1 MNLKTSSLRH
11 KRLTIAH
18 DTIIMKKRALH
29 SLFACLCES
38 ALALCGSQRALHF
51 NHDGARESPAMDTSY
66 VHRL

>member
-18 DTIIMKKRALH
+18 NTIMKKRALH

-51 NHDGARESPAMDTSY
+51 DHDGARESPAVDTSD